1 MTQSANP
8 QFLAFSRHLQTNGWC
23 FLASEKYTTVR
34 LYNRFTGAT
43 PPDAVLPT
51 MFNQWDRT
59 SASPDGVT
67 PYLRRA
73 LPLVLGHIFQP
84 GGEEFVSNYGSLWC
98 NTYRQFKPIPA
109 DKPISPLFPEFLE
122 RLFPDDADR
131 HTCVQYFAHAI
142 QKPEERPSWHLLL
155 VSESGTGKG
164 FLFNEILTPLLLHTS
179 IAQSFTKV
187 TSQFSTIL
195 EDNLVCLLDDP
206 RKGSEET
213 MTRLKSI
220 LSEESALVEHK
231 GETARMVRTYTRF
244 ILASNLDRPLRLD
257 EDDRRWFA
265 PAKLVHKVS
274 KEETQE
280 FISTLAAWLKE
291 PESLSLIYNWF
302 MQYDLTD
309 FNPKHIAQSEQLK
322 AMIGM
327 SKNALDE
334 VYADYFAENDV
345 LHVTE
350 LQAHI
355 MESGYTKP
363 QNAAVNHALI
373 EGGYRSQELSHH
385 GSRRRYWVRKELD
398 KQAAQLILDGM
409 QSPTVDSTFRPI
421 ATRTQ
426 HA

>member
-1 MTQSANP
+1 M
-8 QFLAFSRHLQTNGWC
+8 RH
-23 FLASEKYTTVR
+23 S
-34 LYNRFTGAT
+34 
-43 PPDAVLPT
+43 
-51 MFNQWDRT
+51 
-59 SASPDGVT
+59 
-67 PYLRRA
+67 

-84 GGEEFVSNYGSLWC
+84 GGEEFVNNYGSLWC
-98 NTYRQFKPIPA
+98 NTYRPFQPIHTN
-109 DKPISPLFPEFLE
+109 KQISPLFPAFLE
-122 RLFPDDADR
+122 RLLPDDADR
-131 HTCVQYFAHAI
+131 HTCVQYLAHAI
-142 QKPEERPSWHLLL
+142 QKPHERPSWHLLL

-164 FLFNEILTPLLLHTS
+164 FLFNEILAPLLLHTS

-195 EDNLVCLLDDP
+195 EDNLMCLLDDP

-280 FISTLAAWLKE
+280 FVSALATWLKE
-291 PESLSLIYNWF
+291 PESLSLIYRWF
-302 MQYDLTD
+302 MEYDLTG
-309 FNPKHIAQSEQLK
+309 FNPKHIEQTEQLK

-334 VYADYFAENDV
+334 VYADYFAENEV
-345 LHVTE
+345 LHVAE

-355 MESGYTKP
+355 MDSGYSKP
-363 QNAAVNHALI
+363 QNSAINHALI
-373 EGGYRSQELSHH
+373 EGGYRTQELQLH
-385 GSRRRYWVRKELD
+385 GSRRRYWVRKKLD
-398 KQAAQLILDGM
+398 KQAAQLILDGI
-409 QSPTVDSTFRPI
+409 QSPTVDNTFRPI
-421 ATRTQ
+421 ATRIR